1 MRGEFK
7 MSKIEIFDPAMC
19 CSTGICGPSIDQ
31 NLLRVATTVNTLTKK
46 GVTVIRYGLSS
57 EPQAFVDNKKVNEY
71 LMKDEVEILPIT
83 IVDGE
88 VVKTREY
95 PTDAE
100 FAEWSGISKEE
111 ITADVPDKNGGCC
124 CDGGCC

>member
-1 MRGEFK
+1 

-19 CSTGICGPSIDQ
+19 CSTGLCGVSVDQ
-31 NLLRVATTVNTLTKK
+31 ELLRVATTINSLTKK

-71 LMKDEVEILPIT
+71 LMKEEVDVLPIT
-83 IVDGE
+83 VVDGE
-88 VVKTREY
+88 VVKTKEY

-100 FAEWSGISKEE
+100 FAKWSGIPKQEFTTQSS
-111 ITADVPDKNGGCC
+111 DKDKGCC
-124 CDGGCC
+124 CDGGGCC